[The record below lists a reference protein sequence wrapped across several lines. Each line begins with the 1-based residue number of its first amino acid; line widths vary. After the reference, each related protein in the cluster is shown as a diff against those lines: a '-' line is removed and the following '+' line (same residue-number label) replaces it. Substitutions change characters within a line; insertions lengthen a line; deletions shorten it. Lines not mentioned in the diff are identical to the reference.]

1 MSDETTLALGVDP
14 SRMIGKLF
22 AYDTIEERRMIW
34 DPQAVVWV
42 TPDPLVDRNI
52 LITAYD
58 SSIKCGVNVSV
69 PENALVR
76 AIKAARRS

>member
-1 MSDETTLALGVDP
+1 MEHVIRAAIDGDP

-58 SSIKCGVNVSV
+58 LSIKRGVNVSV
-69 PENALVR
+69 PENALVH
-76 AIKAARRS
+76 AIKAARRP